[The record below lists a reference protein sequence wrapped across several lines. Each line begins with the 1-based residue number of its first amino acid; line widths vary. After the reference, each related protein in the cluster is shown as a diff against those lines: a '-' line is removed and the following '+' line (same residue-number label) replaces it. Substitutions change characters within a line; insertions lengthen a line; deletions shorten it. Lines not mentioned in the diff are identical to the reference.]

1 MTLQEAGKYSR
12 LIETFKKRA
21 VALLLKATGSD
32 FGKQWNEIKQIHTP
46 NDLSITQEAYLKALL
61 SHAYHKVPYYSKVFK
76 ENNVITG
83 NELKINEFNKI
94 PLLTK
99 TMLRKQKEAIA
110 ANDYNTRKWYYTS
123 SGGSTGEPV
132 RFIQD
137 QLLKKWV
144 NATLRYYYEVVVG
157 IDELGVKKA
166 ILWGSE
172 RDIFAGTNGLKAK
185 TINWLQNARVLNSF
199 RMTQVDMRNYVKIIN
214 SQKPDLIRG
223 YAGSLYELCTF
234 IEKNNMPIHKPKVVI
249 SAAETLR
256 PDVRQKIEHVF
267 RTKVYDFYG
276 SRETPAI
283 AGECNN
289 GLIHVFM
296 FQHYLEVL
304 DAHNMP
310 VKQGETG
317 KIVLTQLHNYSMPLI
332 RYEIGDLAVLGPKKC
347 ACGNPLPTLSKI
359 VGRITDNFIKEDG
372 TIIHGEYFTHLFY
385 FKDWL
390 QTFQVVQEDY
400 KKIRVVIVLQAGINM
415 SDKIDIETKIKLV
428 MGQDCAVIWEFVEE
442 IPKTQ
447 NGKYLYTKS
456 LLHPS

>member
-1 MTLQEAGKYSR
+1 M
-12 LIETFKKRA
+12 FKKWA

-32 FGKQWNEIKQIHTP
+32 FEKQWNEIKQIHTP
-46 NDLSITQEAYLKALL
+46 NDLSITQETYIKALL
-61 SHAYHKVPYYSKVFK
+61 SHAYHNVPYYSKIFK
-76 ENNVITG
+76 ENNAITS

-99 TMLRKQKEAIA
+99 TILRKQREAIA

-144 NATLRYYYEVVVG
+144 NATLRYYYEVIVG
-157 IDELGVKKA
+157 IDESGVKKA
-166 ILWGSE
+166 LLWGSE
-172 RDIFAGTNGLKAK
+172 REIFAGTIGLKAK
-185 TINWLQNARVLNSF
+185 TINWLLNAKLLNSF
-199 RMTQVDMRNYVKIIN
+199 RMTQADMANYVKIIN

-223 YAGSLYELCTF
+223 YSSSLYELCNF
-234 IEKNNMPIHKPKVVI
+234 IEKNNVPVHQPKVII
-249 SAAETLR
+249 SAAEMLR
-256 PDVRQKIEHVF
+256 SDVRQKIERVF
-267 RTKVYDFYG
+267 QAKVYDFYG
-276 SRETPAI
+276 SREAPAI
-283 AGECNN
+283 AGECSN
-289 GLIHVFM
+289 GLMHVFM

-317 KIVLTQLHNYSMPLI
+317 KIVITQLHNYPMPLI
-332 RYEIGDLAVLGPKKC
+332 RYEIGDLAMLGPEKC

-385 FKDWL
+385 LKDWL
-390 QTFQVVQEDY
+390 TTFQVVQEDY
-400 KKIRVVIVLQAGINM
+400 KKIRVIIVLQNGINM
-415 SDKIDIETKIKLV
+415 LDKNDIETKIKLV
-428 MGQDCAVIWEFVEE
+428 MGQDCTVIWEFVEE

-447 NGKYLYTKS
+447 SGKYLYTKS
-456 LLHPS
+456 LLHST